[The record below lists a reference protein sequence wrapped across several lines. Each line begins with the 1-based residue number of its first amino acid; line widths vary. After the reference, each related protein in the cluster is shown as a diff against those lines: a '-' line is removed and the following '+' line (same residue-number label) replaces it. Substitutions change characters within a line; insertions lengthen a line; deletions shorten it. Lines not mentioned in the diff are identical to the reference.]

1 MNLLTER
8 TSIKLGVLSLFTN
21 LLNNKDMELQN
32 SREYKAAQELERA
45 LNDMSW
51 NPQKFAESTRY
62 YHRTLQQ
69 ELMRT
74 IVAIIKMVGDENYRT
89 DLRNQASHE
98 LCRKIIDSGALDDCY
113 QPFI

>member
-1 MNLLTER
+1 
-8 TSIKLGVLSLFTN
+8 
-21 LLNNKDMELQN
+21 MELQE
-32 SREYKAAQELERA
+32 SREYKAAKEWERA

-69 ELMRT
+69 ELMKA
-74 IVAIIKMVGDENYRT
+74 IVAIIKMVGDKGYRT

-98 LCRKIIDSGALDDCY
+98 LCRKIIDSGVLDDCY
-113 QPFI
+113 LPFI